1 MNRNNVVSEIQKEDI
16 EQLQIIMK
24 QAFENNL
31 SSTKANM
38 LYKIYKNN
46 KDIYVLGYYIEN
58 VLVGTVTLNILTTP
72 TGKEATI
79 WNLAV
84 LEKYRRVGIAS
95 KLMIKAEGIVK
106 KYEDINRIWLFSGYQ
121 REKAHKLYKKLGY
134 NEKLDKAFV
143 KQIN

>member
-24 QAFENNL
+24 QAFDNNL

-95 KLMIKAEGIVK
+95 KLMIKAEEIVK

-121 REKAHKLYKKLGY
+121 RKKAHKLYKKLGY
-134 NEKLDKAFV
+134 NENIDKAFV
-143 KQIN
+143 KLIN

>member
-1 MNRNNVVSEIQKEDI
+1 MNRNNVVSEIQKKDI

-84 LEKYRRVGIAS
+84 LEKYRRLGIAS
-95 KLMIKAEGIVK
+95 KLMIKAEDIVK

-134 NEKLDKAFV
+134 NENIDKAFV
-143 KQIN
+143 KLIN

>member
-24 QAFENNL
+24 QAFDNNL

-84 LEKYRRVGIAS
+84 LEKYRRLGIAS
-95 KLMIKAEGIVK
+95 KLMIKAEDIVK

>member
-24 QAFENNL
+24 QAFDNNL

-84 LEKYRRVGIAS
+84 LEKYRRLGIAS
-95 KLMIKAEGIVK
+95 KLMIKAEDIVK

-134 NEKLDKAFV
+134 NENIDKAFV
-143 KQIN
+143 KLIN

>member
-1 MNRNNVVSEIQKEDI
+1 MNRNNVVSEIQKKDI

-84 LEKYRRVGIAS
+84 LEKYRRLGIAS
-95 KLMIKAEGIVK
+95 KLMIKAEEIVK

-134 NEKLDKAFV
+134 NENIDKAFV
-143 KQIN
+143 KLIN

>member
-24 QAFENNL
+24 QAFDNNL

-84 LEKYRRVGIAS
+84 LEKYRRLGIAS

>member
-84 LEKYRRVGIAS
+84 LEKYRRLGIAS

-106 KYEDINRIWLFSGYQ
+106 KYEDINRIWLFSEYQ

>member
-24 QAFENNL
+24 QAFDNNL

-95 KLMIKAEGIVK
+95 KLMIKAEEIVK

>member
-1 MNRNNVVSEIQKEDI
+1 MNRNNVVSEIQKKDI

-84 LEKYRRVGIAS
+84 LEKYRRLGIAS

>member
-84 LEKYRRVGIAS
+84 LEKYRRLGIAS
-95 KLMIKAEGIVK
+95 KLMIKAEDIVK

-134 NEKLDKAFV
+134 NENIDKAFV
-143 KQIN
+143 KLIN

>member
-1 MNRNNVVSEIQKEDI
+1 MNRNNVVSEIQKKDI

-95 KLMIKAEGIVK
+95 KLMIKAEDIVK

-134 NEKLDKAFV
+134 NENIDKAFV
-143 KQIN
+143 KLIN

>member
-1 MNRNNVVSEIQKEDI
+1 MNRNNVVSEIQKKDI

-95 KLMIKAEGIVK
+95 KLMIKAEEIVK

-121 REKAHKLYKKLGY
+121 RKKAHKLYKKLGY
-134 NEKLDKAFV
+134 NENIDKAFV
-143 KQIN
+143 KLIN

>member
-1 MNRNNVVSEIQKEDI
+1 MNRNNVVSEIQKKDI

-95 KLMIKAEGIVK
+95 KLMIKAEEIVK

-134 NEKLDKAFV
+134 NENIDKAFV
-143 KQIN
+143 KLIN

>member
-84 LEKYRRVGIAS
+84 LEKYRRLGIAS

>member
-84 LEKYRRVGIAS
+84 LEKYRRLGIAS
-95 KLMIKAEGIVK
+95 KLMIKAEEIVK

>member
-1 MNRNNVVSEIQKEDI
+1 M
-16 EQLQIIMK
+16 
-24 QAFENNL
+24 F
-31 SSTKANM
+31 
-38 LYKIYKNN
+38 YKIYKNN

-95 KLMIKAEGIVK
+95 KLMIKAEEIVK

-134 NEKLDKAFV
+134 NENIDKAFV
-143 KQIN
+143 KLIN

>member
-84 LEKYRRVGIAS
+84 LEKYRRLGIAS

-134 NEKLDKAFV
+134 NENIDKAFV
-143 KQIN
+143 KLIN

>member
-95 KLMIKAEGIVK
+95 KLMIKAEEIVK

-134 NEKLDKAFV
+134 NENIDKAFV
-143 KQIN
+143 KLIN

>member
-24 QAFENNL
+24 QAFDNNL

-84 LEKYRRVGIAS
+84 LEKYRRLGIAS

-134 NEKLDKAFV
+134 NENIDKAFV
-143 KQIN
+143 KLIN

>member
-84 LEKYRRVGIAS
+84 LEKYRRLGIAS
-95 KLMIKAEGIVK
+95 KLMIKAEDIVK

-134 NEKLDKAFV
+134 NENRDKAFV
-143 KQIN
+143 KLIN

>member
-24 QAFENNL
+24 QAFDNNL

-84 LEKYRRVGIAS
+84 LEKYRRLGIAS
-95 KLMIKAEGIVK
+95 KLMIKAEDIVK

-134 NEKLDKAFV
+134 NENIDKAFV
-143 KQIN
+143 KVIN

>member
-24 QAFENNL
+24 QAFDNNL

-84 LEKYRRVGIAS
+84 LEKYRRLGIAS
-95 KLMIKAEGIVK
+95 KLMIKAEDIVK

-134 NEKLDKAFV
+134 NENIDKAFV
-143 KQIN
+143 KLIS